1 MNDLLPLGSFNAMAV
16 GAPLSGAAAPL
27 TKRAKAAIVVRLL
40 LNEGADIP
48 IEELPDEL
56 QARLTQ
62 QMGSMRTVDRHTLDA
77 VVEEFENE
85 LNSIGL
91 SFPGGIVGALTALD
105 GKISKQTAERL
116 RKEAGVRQLGD
127 PWARLRE
134 LDAPTVLGMIEKE
147 STEVIA
153 VVLSKLKVSVSAK
166 LLGLL
171 PGPRARE
178 ITYAVS
184 LTNSV
189 SPEAVYN
196 IGLSLASQLD
206 SIPIK
211 AFDDEPVERVGA
223 ILNSSTSMTRDD
235 MLTGLDETDE
245 GFANAVRKAIF
256 TFADIPARV
265 QPRDIPRILRGAD
278 RAQLVYA
285 MAGSEAAGLKI
296 VMDFI
301 LDNMSSRMADQLREE
316 ITELETVK
324 ASEAELA
331 MSAIIDVI
339 RQLETDGELQLV
351 QDDEEED

>member
-189 SPEAVYN
+189 SPETVYN

-316 ITELETVK
+316 IAELETVK